1 MDIADLLS
9 FKSLVVVTVFVALA
23 VAERRLPAAR
33 RPPNESRVARNLG
46 LWIVNAGVSVG
57 FVIPISVAAAGIDHG
72 LRPAW
77 LSGWTGLVFDLL
89 LLNLLIYWW
98 HRANHE
104 MPWLWRFH
112 AVHHLDRFLD
122 VTTAVRFHAGEV
134 ALSAIVRAAIVVA
147 AAMPLSSVL
156 VCETVLLVATTFHH
170 SNLRLGERIEAMIA
184 LFFVTPS
191 IHWVHHDAASRA
203 DRDAN
208 YATILSLWD
217 RLFRSRAPGRRTAD
231 LVVGIDRLEDVGLI
245 RLLLRPFM
253 RAAP

>member
-9 FKSLVVVTVFVALA
+9 FKSLVAVTVFAVLA
-23 VAERRLPAAR
+23 AAERLRPAAR
-33 RPPNESRVARNLG
+33 RLPDESRVARNLG
-46 LWIVNAGVSVG
+46 LWVVNAGVSVA
-57 FVIPISVAAAGIDHG
+57 FVIPISAAAAGIDHG

-77 LSGWTGLVFDLL
+77 LSGWTGLVLDLL
-89 LLNLLIYWW
+89 LLDLLIYWW

-104 MPWLWRFH
+104 VPWLWRFH

-134 ALSAIVRAAIVVA
+134 VLSAIVRAAIVIA

-156 VCETVLLVATTFHH
+156 VCETLLLAATTFHH
-170 SNLRLGERIEAMIA
+170 SNLRIGARVEAMIA
-184 LFFVTPS
+184 RVFVTPS

-217 RLFRSRAPGRRTAD
+217 HLFRSRAPGRRTAD
-231 LVVGIDRLEDVGLI
+231 FAVGVDHLEDTGMI

-253 RAAP
+253 RASP

>member
-9 FKSLVVVTVFVALA
+9 FKSMVVGTVFATLA
-23 VAERRLPAAR
+23 VAERFLPAAR
-33 RPPNESRVARNLG
+33 RPADENRVARNLG
-46 LWIVNAGVSVG
+46 LWIVNGGISVA

-77 LSGWTGLVFDLL
+77 LSGWTGLVFDHLL
-89 LLNLLIYWW
+89 LDLLIYWW
-98 HRANHE
+98 HRANHLV
-104 MPWLWRFH
+104 PWLWRFH

-134 ALSAIVRAAIVVA
+134 MLSAIVRAAIVVA
-147 AAMPLSSVL
+147 AAMPLTSVL

-170 SNLRLGERIEAMIA
+170 SNLRIGARIEAMIA
-184 LFFVTPS
+184 RVFVTPS
-191 IHWVHHDAASRA
+191 IHWVHHAAASRA

-217 RLFRSRAPGRRTAD
+217 RLFRSLAPGRRTAA
-231 LVVGIDRLEDVGLI
+231 LVVGIDWLEDTGIVS
-245 RLLLRPFM
+245 LLLRPF
-253 RAAP
+253 RGGAP